1 MQKEIVL
8 VFDFRYD
15 EGARPRKGL
24 ICPALTT
31 RTGRGGQPRAFNT
44 GKMDKIRIKQATKR
58 GYIECVRG
66 GWQILVTQQAQQEEE
81 GFNTWER

>member
-15 EGARPRKGL
+15 EGTRPRKGL

-31 RTGRGGQPRAFNT
+31 RTGRGGSQEPLILERWTKSESN
-44 GKMDKIRIKQATKR
+44 KQQNVD
-58 GYIECVRG
+58 ISNV
-66 GWQILVTQQAQQEEE
+66 
-81 GFNTWER
+81 